1 MPRDTQPPPAMGDRN
16 QLSPDELHILEMR
29 VLPTA
34 RRWLSMPGL
43 EHHARQTLAYWG
55 EAFDVPVHL
64 RSVEERERA
73 GL

>member
-1 MPRDTQPPPAMGDRN
+1 MLDNHAPPAMGDRS
-16 QLSPDELHILEMR
+16 QLSSEELHILDLK

-34 RRWLSMPGL
+34 RRWLSIPGL
-43 EHHARQTLAYWG
+43 DRHAMQTLAYWG
-55 EAFDVPVHL
+55 ETFEVPMYL